1 MARNASRAGRPAH
14 SSGLHLVWGALLL
27 SMLSGCGGGDGSA
40 AADDPSPP
48 QAATAA
54 APQANPGTETDPTQ
68 QDPGLVPATAW
79 EWDLPSGFPMPR
91 VPQTNPMTVEGVELG
106 RNLFYDR
113 RLSLNSD
120 LSCAHCHQPAKAFT
134 DGLPKAI
141 GITANELHARNSMAL
156 ANVAYN
162 STFNW
167 ANPNTR
173 SLESQALGVLFNE
186 TPVELGWSDRE
197 DEILARLSNDPVY
210 TDLFDRAYPGQTD
223 PVTTDN
229 VIKALASFQ
238 RTMVSGT
245 SPYDKANG
253 GDVLA
258 MSESAT
264 RGRELFFSER
274 LECFHCHGGFN
285 LSQSVDHEGVAFDQS
300 QFNNNG
306 LYNINGTGAYPADN
320 TGIWEFTGK
329 DDDMGRFR
337 APSLRNIELT
347 APYMHDG
354 SIATLES
361 AVDHYM
367 RGGRLI
373 NDGPLAGDG
382 AQSPFKSS
390 LISGFDLTGQE
401 REDLLNFFRSLTDWE
416 FVCDPAF
423 SDPFGNLAPHPDCS

>member
-1 MARNASRAGRPAH
+1 MARYANHPSLPARTALIG
-14 SSGLHLVWGALLL
+14 SALLAAL
-27 SMLSGCGGGDGSA
+27 LSGCGDGGGDDGTTVTDSTPSQSTS
-40 AADDPSPP
+40 DPVSNGG
-48 QAATAA
+48 A
-54 APQANPGTETDPTQ
+54 APQTEPTP
-68 QDPGLVPATAW
+68 QDPGRVPAATW
-79 EWDLPSGFPMPR
+79 EWNLPQGFPMPR
-91 VPQTNPMTVEGVELG
+91 IPADNPTTVEGVELG
-106 RNLFYDR
+106 RHLFYDR
-113 RLSLNSD
+113 RLSLNGGR
-120 LSCAHCHQPAKAFT
+120 SCADCHQPAKAFT

-162 STFNW
+162 SAFNW

-173 SLESQALGVLFNE
+173 TLESQALGVLFNQ

-210 TDLFDRAYPGQTD
+210 TDLFARAYPDQAD

-238 RTMVSGT
+238 RTMISAT
-245 SPYDKANG
+245 SPFDNANR
-253 GDVLA
+253 GDAQA
-258 MSESAT
+258 MSESAV
-264 RGRELFFSER
+264 RGRELFFGER

-285 LSQSVDHEGVAFDQS
+285 LSQSVDHEGVAFDQT

-306 LYNINGTGAYPADN
+306 LYNINGTGAYPTNN
-320 TGIWEFTGK
+320 TGIWEFTQK

-382 AQSPFKSS
+382 AQNPFKSS

-416 FVCDPAF
+416 FICDPAF
-423 SDPFGNLAPHPDCS
+423 SDPFGNLPAHPDCS